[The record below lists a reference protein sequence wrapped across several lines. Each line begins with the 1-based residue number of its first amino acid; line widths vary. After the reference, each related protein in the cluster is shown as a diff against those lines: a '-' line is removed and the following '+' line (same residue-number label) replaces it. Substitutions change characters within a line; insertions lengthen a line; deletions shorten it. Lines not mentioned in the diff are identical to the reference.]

1 MSPTIRLS
9 WALCGLAL
17 SCFSQSVQIGG
28 PIAGFVFDAP
38 TGSLRQ
44 VLGTPGAARLSP
56 PLLSGVDWASVAPNG
71 QMALVIRQGETR
83 LVSRDNIGQ
92 DPAGTLVESV
102 LEEPQFSAWAA
113 DSSAVALYSSATR
126 SIQWL
131 RFAAQTSTAE
141 APVPLTGVDG
151 TVTAFAADASSG
163 LALVVVE
170 GAGVY
175 RISSMDGTIQ
185 VLAVGD
191 ISAIALEPGG
201 ATLWAADRANAQVL
215 QVLNPGSSEPESSPL
230 LADAEK
236 LADVSALGLS
246 SDRKQ
251 LYLASRTTRLLY
263 GFDRSAS
270 LLSDGIALDT
280 PVTELLPLGRAS
292 LLLLGARDKAGAA
305 LYVLDERSGPG
316 IFFVPAPAGE
326 GDSAQ

>member
-17 SCFSQSVQIGG
+17 SCFSQSLQIGG

-44 VLGTPGAARLSP
+44 VLGMPGAARLSP
-56 PLLSGVDWASVAPNG
+56 SVISEVDWASVAPNG
-71 QMALVIRQGETR
+71 RMALVTRQGETR

-92 DPAGTLVESV
+92 DPAGTLVEATV
-102 LEEPQFSAWAA
+102 AEPQLSAWAA
-113 DSSAVALYSSATR
+113 DSSSVALYSSSSR
-126 SIQWL
+126 SLQWV
-131 RFAAQTSTAE
+131 RISAQTATAE
-141 APVPLTGVDG
+141 APIPLTGVDG
-151 TVTAFAADASSG
+151 TVTALAADATSN
-163 LALVVVE
+163 LALVAVA

-175 RISSMDGTIQ
+175 RVSTTDGTTL
-185 VLAVGD
+185 VLASGD
-191 ISAIALEPGG
+191 IAAIALEPGG
-201 ATLWAADRANAQVL
+201 ATLWAADRTNAQVL
-215 QVLNPGSSEPESSPL
+215 QVLNPGSSEPSASPL
-230 LADAEK
+230 LTDPEK

-251 LYLASRTTRLLY
+251 LYLASRTTQLLY
-263 GFDRSAS
+263 GFDRSS
-270 LLSDGIALDT
+270 SQLSGGIALDA
-280 PVTELLPLGRAS
+280 PVTALLPLGRPS

>member
-1 MSPTIRLS
+1 MSPAIRLS

-17 SCFSQSVQIGG
+17 SCFSQSLQIGG

-44 VLGTPGAARLSP
+44 VLGMPGAARLSAP
-56 PLLSGVDWASVAPNG
+56 VLSDVTWASVAPNG
-71 QMALVIRQGETR
+71 QMALVARQGETR

-92 DPAGTLVESV
+92 DPAGAPVESI
-102 LEEPQFSAWAA
+102 LSEPQLSAWAA
-113 DSSAVALYSSATR
+113 DSSAVALYSSASN
-126 SIQWL
+126 SIQWV
-131 RFAAQTSTAE
+131 RFSAQAATAE
-141 APVPLTGVDG
+141 TPIPLTGVDG
-151 TVTAFAADASSG
+151 TVTAITADPSSS
-163 LALVVVE
+163 LALVTVA

-175 RISSMDGTIQ
+175 RVTTTDGTTQ
-185 VLAVGD
+185 VLAAAD
-191 ISAIALEPGG
+191 ISAIALEPGA

-215 QVLNPGSSEPESSPL
+215 QIQNPGSTEPAVSTL
-230 LADAEK
+230 LADPEK

-251 LYLASRTTRLLY
+251 LYLASRTTSLLY
-263 GFDRSAS
+263 WFDRSAAQ
-270 LLSDGIALDT
+270 LSDGIALDA
-280 PVTELLPLGRAS
+280 PVTELLPLGRPS